1 MEGINEFWYFYE
13 MQYDTAV
20 QMNMLQLHA
29 LSQLNL
35 KSIIFNGQAKA
46 KITSNMISLIKQNI
60 ICKIK
65 QDGN

>member
-1 MEGINEFWYFYE
+1 